1 MEKLY
6 RIIVFFPEILQS
18 EIFYF
23 HDGEVEYVLT
33 QLRHQ
38 LAESEFYYDI
48 LSIELI
54 DGCYDAE
61 PHIEEVF

>member
-23 HDGEVEYVLT
+23 HAGDVEYILA

-54 DGCYDAE
+54 NDSYDAE
-61 PHIEEVF
+61 PHIEEIF